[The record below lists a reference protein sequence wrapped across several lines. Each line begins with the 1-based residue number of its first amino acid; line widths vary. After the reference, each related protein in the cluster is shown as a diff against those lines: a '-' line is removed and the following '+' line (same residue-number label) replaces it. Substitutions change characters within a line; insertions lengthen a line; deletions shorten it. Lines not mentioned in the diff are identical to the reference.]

1 MNPQVTA
8 LVEAARDWVVSEE
21 TWLGALVVLAIVLR
35 IPGWIV
41 AVHPRPKDPQ
51 RLFTPPQ
58 RRVGFARA
66 GGQCEMSVFGFF
78 RCRRRAE
85 HGDHH
90 YPHSRGGATSLANF
104 VAGCSR
110 CNSRKSNRLP
120 GLVQTALIEFRRKKY
135 FPEGMSTKAGEKY
148 RP

>member
-8 LVEAARDWVVSEE
+8 LAEAMRDWMTSEE
-21 TWLGALVVLAIVLR
+21 TWIGSLVVLAILLR
-35 IPGWIV
+35 IPGWI
-41 AVHPRPKDPQ
+41 ASVHPHPKDPQ
-51 RLFTPPQ
+51 RLFTAQQ

-66 GGQCEMSVFGFF
+66 EGQCEMSVFGFF
-78 RCRRRAE
+78 RCRSRAA

-110 CNSRKSNRLP
+110 CNRRKSDRLP
-120 GLVQTALIEFRRKKY
+120 GFVQTALIEFRRRRY
-135 FPEGMSTKAGEKY
+135 FPEGVSTKAGEKY